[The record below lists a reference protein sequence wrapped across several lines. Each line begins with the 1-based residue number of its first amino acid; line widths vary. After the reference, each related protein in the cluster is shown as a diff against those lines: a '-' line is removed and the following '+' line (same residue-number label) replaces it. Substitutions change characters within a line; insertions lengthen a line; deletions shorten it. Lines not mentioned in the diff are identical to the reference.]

1 MKKYWKTDFINFS
14 FMIPLLLSKFLYFK
28 ILLAEKII
36 MAEYFDYGR
45 YGFLCEKFT
54 HNFLNL

>member
-1 MKKYWKTDFINFS
+1 
-14 FMIPLLLSKFLYFK
+14 MIPLLLSKFLYFK